1 MRFRM
6 LPVLAAGLVLAL
18 TATAQDTN
26 PATPQG
32 GDAQGGGRRE
42 GRGEGRSW
50 GGGMMGGFRGVMGTV
65 TEEGADHF
73 TIKNEAGEIYTVHIG
88 ANTRIFKQPA
98 QRQAQNGERTPPQAI
113 KPTDIKVGD
122 AIAANGDV
130 DAGAKSVGAVMVVQ
144 LDPDRA
150 RQMREMQA
158 NFGKTWL
165 VGRVIAVHD
174 VKIVL
179 QSPVDNAP
187 HTFVADENT
196 TFRKRREPITL
207 ADVQTGDN
215 VRVEGSVKEGIF
227 MAATVSVMGMPP
239 ANGGPAQRNG
249 PPPQ

>member
-1 MRFRM
+1 MKIRM
-6 LPVLAAGLVLAL
+6 LPLLVSGVVLAL
-18 TATAQDTN
+18 GAAAQDTN
-26 PATPQG
+26 PAPPQG
-32 GDAQGGGRRE
+32 GEQGAGQRE
-42 GRGEGRSW
+42 GRGEGRGW

-65 TEEGADHF
+65 TEAASDHL
-73 TIKNEAGEIYTVHIG
+73 TIKNEAGEIYTVHVS
-88 ANTRIFKQPA
+88 ANTRVFKQPA
-98 QRQAQNGERTPPQAI
+98 QRRSEGGERTPPQTI
-113 KPTDIKVGD
+113 KPTDIKEGD
-122 AIAANGDV
+122 AILANGEI
-130 DAGAKSVGAVMVVQ
+130 DATAKSVGAVMVIQ

-207 ADVQTGDN
+207 TDVQTGDN
-215 VRVEGSVKEGIF
+215 VRVEGAVKEGIF
-227 MAATVSVMGMPP
+227 MATAVNVMGMPP
-239 ANGGPAQRNG
+239 ANGGPAQRHG